1 MQGREKQ
8 TERCM
13 KKILVYEEG
22 LNSRTTND
30 DISNISFIL
39 VLMDRIVQVHI
50 KHMKEEK
57 MMTFL

>member
-1 MQGREKQ
+1 MEKYYAREGEADRK
-8 TERCM
+8 M
-13 KKILVYEEG
+13 YEEG